1 MLNVGRHS
9 GTAWKQSGAPRL
21 WPTAPLRPLG
31 EKAKWMLGAIFQ
43 GEGDSVGFHF
53 SSIKFWRGRAFRQH
67 KHSNKQTRQ
76 QNRYGI
82 RKWMLF
88 QQISCGLNFAI
99 YKDLQIG
106 RPTSEPLLMFLVLLK
121 LSTIRRSFPS
131 KDRTIKLFIHKFQPK
146 KLFVCE
152 NGITNAVANLH
163 TVHRWEVMN

>member
-1 MLNVGRHS
+1 
-9 GTAWKQSGAPRL
+9 
-21 WPTAPLRPLG
+21 
-31 EKAKWMLGAIFQ
+31 
-43 GEGDSVGFHF
+43 
-53 SSIKFWRGRAFRQH
+53 
-67 KHSNKQTRQ
+67 
-76 QNRYGI
+76 
-82 RKWMLF
+82 MLF

-163 TVHRWEVMN
+163 TVHR

>member
-1 MLNVGRHS
+1 M
-9 GTAWKQSGAPRL
+9 ADGAA
-21 WPTAPLRPLG
+21 PTSRGKSKVDAG
-31 EKAKWMLGAIFQ
+31 
-43 GEGDSVGFHF
+43 SHF
-53 SSIKFWRGRAFRQH
+53 STGGKFRELSFLFDQVLMGRTFRQH

-88 QQISCGLNFAI
+88 QPISCGLNFAI

-121 LSTIRRSFPS
+121 LSTIRSSFPS

-146 KLFVCE
+146 KLFVLE

-163 TVHRWEVMN
+163 TVHR